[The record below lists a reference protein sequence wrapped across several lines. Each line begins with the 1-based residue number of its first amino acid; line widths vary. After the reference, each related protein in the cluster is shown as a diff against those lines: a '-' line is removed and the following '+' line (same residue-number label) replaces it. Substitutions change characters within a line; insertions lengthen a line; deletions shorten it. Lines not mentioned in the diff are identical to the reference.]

1 MALSQNWN
9 PSHMQLFLVDNKKIW
24 DRSEHNALTDL
35 VRFKGKW
42 FCCFRES
49 NAHVFGKNGTI
60 RLLVSQDGIVWNAA
74 ASLAVEGIDLRDPKL
89 SITAE
94 KKLMLLAG
102 GSEYRGKEYVRRQPM
117 VTFSQNGEAWDPLQK
132 ILFPHEW
139 LWRLTWFDSYGYG
152 VSYTFTDPKD
162 QNKEWLVKLFRTG
175 NGRDFELIKQWNISG
190 KPNECTLRFQQDGT
204 MVALLRRDGFR
215 QRCALVGHSPPPY
228 TEWQWRESSHHIG
241 GPNFI
246 ILPSQNMIA
255 AGRIEARTPY
265 GYFEKTALFRM
276 SLNAITPL
284 LYLPSGG
291 IDCSYPGLVLH
302 EGKLWVSYYSS
313 HEGKTAIYLATLR
326 IHDEETPPQKNL
338 DGI

>member
-1 MALSQNWN
+1 
-9 PSHMQLFLVDNKKIW
+9 
-24 DRSEHNALTDL
+24 
-35 VRFKGKW
+35 
-42 FCCFRES
+42 
-49 NAHVFGKNGTI
+49 
-60 RLLVSQDGIVWNAA
+60 
-74 ASLAVEGIDLRDPKL
+74 
-89 SITAE
+89 
-94 KKLMLLAG
+94 
-102 GSEYRGKEYVRRQPM
+102 
-117 VTFSQNGEAWDPLQK
+117 
-132 ILFPHEW
+132 
-139 LWRLTWFDSYGYG
+139 
-152 VSYTFTDPKD
+152 
-162 QNKEWLVKLFRTG
+162 
-175 NGRDFELIKQWNISG
+175 
-190 KPNECTLRFQQDGT
+190 